1 MPIDIN
7 FLRKDKGGDP
17 DFWRENQRKRFQDPA
32 LVDLVI
38 SLDEVRACA
47 ASERGR
53 PGGGNTWLGFW
64 QGHMV
69 FLA

>member
-1 MPIDIN
+1 MPLLTINGLLAGVCDARAHKQPIDIN

-38 SLDEVRACA
+38 QLDEVSGPCCA
-47 ASERGR
+47 
-53 PGGGNTWLGFW
+53 L
-64 QGHMV
+64 
-69 FLA
+69 